1 MKLVAGPAYILPA
14 VSSASRPSPGDQA
27 GDTPPSSPVAQ
38 GPGGGCASPSARRAA
53 RPLPW
58 WVLLFFVPGAF
69 VLALGMVV
77 IVLGVVVSGVGVVL
91 CWPGRRRLS
100 AAFEDHR
107 ENTRPSP
114 TATGASHDSGPR
126 VISAPSK
133 GVH

>member
-27 GDTPPSSPVAQ
+27 GDTPPSSPGAQ

-58 WVLLFFVPGAF
+58 WLLLLFVPGAF
-69 VLALGMVV
+69 VVVLGMLV

-91 CWPGRRRLS
+91 CWPGRNRLS
-100 AAFEDHR
+100 AVLEGHR

-114 TATGASHDSGPR
+114 TATGAPHDSGPR
-126 VISAPSK
+126 VISPPSK